1 MSALA
6 LAMFLT
12 GAGAVVDDEAQRRR
26 RPLPPPPVMVAPP
39 PPVYYV
45 PAPPAPPPPPPP
57 LPMRVVPPQRARAN
71 LGAYFS
77 ADDYPAA
84 ALRANE
90 QGTTGFR
97 LNIGTNGRITG
108 CQVTASSGSATL
120 DQATCRILR
129 SRARYVPARDSY
141 GAPATGSDSGR
152 VSWRLPAE
160 EETPAEALRAGIPV
174 PFTPAAARV
183 PFDSYVTARDYP
195 AAALRAREEGA
206 SYLRIV
212 VGITGRVIACDIN
225 DTSGSDA
232 LDAAAC
238 RIARARATYTPARSQ
253 AGAFVCD
260 VMFEEVEWLLP
271 PRRRAGRGR
280 AGAAMIP
287 PPIAEQLAPGICPGR
302 KP

>member
-1 MSALA
+1 
-6 LAMFLT
+6 
-12 GAGAVVDDEAQRRR
+12 
-26 RPLPPPPVMVAPP
+26 
-39 PPVYYV
+39 
-45 PAPPAPPPPPPP
+45 
-57 LPMRVVPPQRARAN
+57 MRFSPPQRARAN
-71 LGAYFS
+71 LNAYFS

-97 LNIGTNGRITG
+97 LTIGPNGR
-108 CQVTASSGSATL
+108 VTACEITQRSGSAAL

-129 SRARYVPARDSY
+129 SRARYTPARDSY
-141 GAPATGSDSGR
+141 GNPAAGSDSGR
-152 VSWRLPAE
+152 VAWRLPADE
-160 EETPAEALRAGIPV
+160 SPAEELRAGIPV

-206 SYLRIV
+206 TYLRIV

-238 RIARARATYTPARSQ
+238 RIARARARYTPARSQ
-253 AGAFVCD
+253 AGGFVCD
-260 VMFEEVEWLLP
+260 VLFEEVEWLLP

-280 AGAAMIP
+280 AGAVAIP
-287 PPIAEQLAPGICPGR
+287 PPIAGQLAPGICPGR
-302 KP
+302 TP

>member
-6 LAMFLT
+6 LAMYLT
-12 GAGAVVDDEAQRRR
+12 GAGDVAIDVAQRRR
-26 RPLPPPPVMVAPP
+26 RPSPPPPVLVAPPPPP

-45 PAPPAPPPPPPP
+45 PSPLPPPPAPPAI
-57 LPMRVVPPQRARAN
+57 RFSPPQRARAN
-71 LGAYFS
+71 LGSYFS

-97 LNIGTNGRITG
+97 LTIGPNGRVSD
-108 CQVTASSGSATL
+108 CQVTASSGSAAL
-120 DQATCRILR
+120 DQASCRILR
-129 SRARYVPARDSY
+129 SRARYTPARDSD
-141 GAPATGSDSGR
+141 GNPTSGSDSGR
-152 VSWRLPAE
+152 VTWRLPPDE
-160 EETPAEALRAGIPV
+160 SLPEDLRAGIPV

-183 PFDSYVTARDYP
+183 PFASFVTARDYP

-212 VGITGRVIACDIN
+212 IGITGRVIACDIH

-238 RIARARATYTPARSQ
+238 RIARARASYIPARNQ

-260 VMFEEVEWLLP
+260 VLFEEVEWLLP

-280 AGAAMIP
+280 AGAAVIP
-287 PPIAEQLAPGICPGR
+287 PPIAEQLAPGSCPGR
-302 KP
+302 RP